1 MRRDRG
7 QILVGVIVLL
17 LILSVLVPTMVL
29 YVQNEARWSAK
40 QQQNTNAF
48 QLAEAAADRGY
59 QKVTESTA
67 TWTSIQAGTQLSGYH
82 LDTSYSDLPGGS
94 YAISI
99 TSGPGIQSVTIIGVG
114 RDKYKKEVRALKV
127 VYANSPMSG
136 SAIRS
141 GSGVTISGS
150 NVQVEFG
157 SVVSNT
163 AIATSSRNHPQ
174 FYSADDVTPQDSNG
188 SLLPNTDSVQ
198 WWSYDTNLP
207 PTPYIDFDFY
217 KSSAQATGTYYS
229 TAQTWG
235 PTCGNGSSCNT
246 GNTYY
251 IDGDLNVNPPGIF
264 VGGTLIVRGNLN
276 LPPGRGGQGA
286 PTFPL
291 PQSAWKQ
298 YGNAWSFYT
307 GGGPACTISWNDS
320 TVGRPSTFP
329 GLNSSYLSDPSITVS
344 ISDSKALVNGFL
356 YVGGNLTAGG
366 GAGQTK
372 IVGAAYVVGSV
383 TLGSNNICVF
393 YTDAAGRNIVT
404 THIILSRQSWQD
416 SPQPWPSGL

>member
-1 MRRDRG
+1 MRTQRG

-17 LILSVLVPTMVL
+17 LVLAILVPAMVV
-29 YVQNEARWSAK
+29 YVQNEARWSTK

-48 QLAEAAADRGY
+48 QLAEAAVDRGY
-59 QKVTESTA
+59 QKVTESTS
-67 TWTSIQAGTQLSGYH
+67 TWASIQGGTPSTGYNF
-82 LDTSYSDLPGGS
+82 DIAYTDLPGGS

-99 TSGPGIQSVTIIGVG
+99 TSGPGSRAVTIIGVG
-114 RDKYKKEVRALKV
+114 RDKYQKETRALQV

-136 SAIRS
+136 SAIRA
-141 GSGVTISGS
+141 GSGVAITGS

-157 SVVSNT
+157 STIANA
-163 AIATSSRNHPQ
+163 AIATNSRNHPQ
-174 FYSADDVTPQDSNG
+174 FYSAAAVTPQDSNG
-188 SLLPNTDSVQ
+188 SALPNTDSVQ
-198 WWSYDTNLP
+198 WWSYYSNLP

-217 KSSAQATGTYYS
+217 KSSAQATGTYYA
-229 TAQTWG
+229 TTQTWG
-235 PTCGNGSSCNT
+235 ATCGNATSCNT
-246 GNTYY
+246 GKTYY
-251 IDGDLNVNPPGIF
+251 IDGDLNVSSPGIF

-276 LPPGRGGQGA
+276 LPNGRSGQGA

-291 PQSAWKQ
+291 PPTAWKQ
-298 YGNAWSFYT
+298 YGNDWSYYT
-307 GGGPACTISWNDS
+307 GGGPACSISWNDTTS
-320 TVGRPSTFP
+320 GRPATFP
-329 GLNSSYLSDPSITVS
+329 GLNSSYLSDSSITVS

-393 YTDAAGRNIVT
+393 YTDAAGGNIT
-404 THIILSRQSWQD
+404 TTRLILTRQSWQD
-416 SPQPWPSGL
+416 STRGWPTGL